1 MAALL
6 RNGHSRVFEY
16 GYSFVNVCAE
26 ELAKHEKD
34 LVFNTAVSVRTA
46 RIPNDDWKKFIDEH
60 EKKNKKAEPVKQ
72 KKKQMTREQ
81 HLEVVRRIKGI
92 L

>member
-46 RIPNDDWKKFIDEH
+46 GIPNDDWKKFMDEH
-60 EKKNKKAEPVKQ
+60 IQKNKKAEPVKQ
-72 KKKQMTREQ
+72 KKKQMTIEEHRA
-81 HLEVVRRIKGI
+81 VARRLRG

>member
-16 GYSFVNVCAE
+16 GYSFVKVCAE

-46 RIPNDDWKKFIDEH
+46 GIANEDWKKFIDEH

-72 KKKQMTREQ
+72 KKKQMTIEEHRA
-81 HLEVVRRIKGI
+81 VARRLRG